1 MMSGKEKIYFL
12 LNRIDDKRVLT
23 PAGQPI
29 LIHPANDLNNNYSI
43 VELSQLFIKLER
55 DEQILKVL
63 KESTRGMSANLDPYA
78 DFEDGC
84 YRIELLPHF
93 DEYLSKI
100 QQELEY
106 QEFTGKKPTNP
117 SKPTP
122 SDEPKQDNQSKAD
135 VPDVVYKITYTGS
148 REILLNNDFQ
158 LAKPTFNSENDL
170 VFSFLFDHPNQTFS
184 LKQIQEA
191 IKVGITKDLHK
202 IVENLGF
209 KNDLKRVFFSVSKDS
224 IQFRNS
230 ITKKDLE
237 GLGIGRIK
245 IT

>member
-1 MMSGKEKIYFL
+1 MMTGKEKLYFL
-12 LNRIDDKRVLT
+12 LDRIDDKRVLT

-29 LIHPANDLNNNYSI
+29 LIHPAGDLNSHYPAT
-43 VELSQLFIKLER
+43 ELQQLLYKLQE
-55 DEQILKVL
+55 DEKIFLVVRTPDESEWSGLYYDMGYYGIEILPK
-63 KESTRGMSANLDPYA
+63 
-78 DFEDGC
+78 
-84 YRIELLPHF
+84 F
-93 DEYLSKI
+93 DVYFAKI
-100 QQELEY
+100 QLEPEY
-106 QEFTGKKPTNP
+106 QSFSGKRPKDQPKLTTSN
-117 SKPTP
+117 
-122 SDEPKQDNQSKAD
+122 EPKQDNQPKAD
-135 VPDVVYKITYTGS
+135 VSNIVYKITYTKS

-170 VFSFLFDHPNQTFS
+170 VFSFLFEHPNQTFS
-184 LKQIQEA
+184 LKQIQEE